1 MNLRSTLLCA
11 AAACSIF
18 ALGGCQSVPRP
29 PLASAGSVDLAR
41 FMGDWYVIASIPT
54 FIEEGAHNAVESY
67 RLDTDGTI
75 ATTFTFRAGGFDG
88 PLERYTPRGFVVDSA
103 TNAVWSMQ
111 FIWPI
116 KADYRIA
123 YLSPD
128 YQRTVIAREKR
139 DYLWI
144 MARTP
149 TIDEAQL
156 QSLLQFSAAQ
166 GYDAARIRR
175 VPQRWDAGAAS
186 AARDPS

>member
-1 MNLRSTLLCA
+1 
-11 AAACSIF
+11 
-18 ALGGCQSVPRP
+18 
-29 PLASAGSVDLAR
+29 
-41 FMGDWYVIASIPT
+41 
-54 FIEEGAHNAVESY
+54 
-67 RLDTDGTI
+67 
-75 ATTFTFRAGGFDG
+75 
-88 PLERYTPRGFVVDSA
+88 VVDSA